1 MPYAGRVTNSTRL
14 ELFETLEDGGWKIDD
29 RHLQS
34 SILHSRSPILH
45 PLITRPADQRP
56 DTDDAE
62 KKLVDGNL
70 VRRSDL
76 AKGA

>member
-1 MPYAGRVTNSTRL
+1 MPYAGHVTNSIRFLQLRKTV
-14 ELFETLEDGGWKIDD
+14 EDGGWKIDD

-34 SILHSRSPILH
+34 SILHL
-45 PLITRPADQRP
+45 LITSPTDQGT
-56 DTDDAE
+56 DTDNAE

-76 AKGA
+76 PKRA